1 MIESNDFSKRYR
13 FSEWPNTEI
22 PLITAGLYVIWDDK
36 QLIYCGMS
44 GREIEKYKY
53 SNSKK
58 KYGLIN
64 RLNSHASGR
73 LSGDQFCVYVA
84 NRIVI
89 PSLEPE
95 LLEQFR
101 DGTMN
106 LDRLTKRY
114 VHDRLEYQYALVES
128 SAEAFAAENLCRDGT
143 VFGVKPYLNPLN

>member
-114 VHDRLEYQYALVES
+114 VHDRLEYQYALVEGG
-128 SAEAFAAENLCRDGT
+128 AEAFAAENLCRNET

>member
-1 MIESNDFSKRYR
+1 MILQKDFSHRCR
-13 FSEWPNTEI
+13 FSDWPNADI
-22 PLITAGLYVIWDDK
+22 PLITAGLYVIWEGQ
-36 QLIYCGMS
+36 QLVYCGMS
-44 GREIEKYKY
+44 GREIEKYKH

-84 NRIVI
+84 NRVVI
-89 PSLEPE
+89 PSLDPKA
-95 LLEQFR
+95 LKQFR

-106 LDRLTKRY
+106 LDKLTKKY
-114 VHDRLEYQYALVES
+114 VHEYLEYQYALVNS
-128 SAEAFAAENLCRDGT
+128 SSEAFAIEKLCRDGT

>member
-13 FSEWPNTEI
+13 FSDWPNAEI
-22 PLITAGLYVIWDDK
+22 PMITAGLYVIWDDK
-36 QLIYCGMS
+36 QLVYCGMS

-128 SAEAFAAENLCRDGT
+128 SAEAFVAENLCRNGT

>member
-1 MIESNDFSKRYR
+1 
-13 FSEWPNTEI
+13 
-22 PLITAGLYVIWDDK
+22 
-36 QLIYCGMS
+36 MS

-101 DGTMN
+101 DGNMN

-114 VHDRLEYQYALVES
+114 VHDRLEYQYALVEVV
-128 SAEAFAAENLCRDGT
+128 R
-143 VFGVKPYLNPLN
+143 KPSQLRTSVGMERFLGLNHILTH

>member
-128 SAEAFAAENLCRDGT
+128 SAEASAAENLCRNGT

>member
-1 MIESNDFSKRYR
+1 MIESKDFSIRYR
-13 FSEWPNTEI
+13 FSDWPNADI
-22 PLITAGLYVIWDDK
+22 PLITAGLYVIWEDK
-36 QLIYCGMS
+36 QLVYCGMS
-44 GREIEKYKY
+44 GLEIEKYKY

-128 SAEAFAAENLCRDGT
+128 SAEAFAAENLCRNGT

>member
-1 MIESNDFSKRYR
+1 MIERNDFSKRYR

-22 PLITAGLYVIWDDK
+22 PLITAGLYVIWEDK
-36 QLIYCGMS
+36 QLVYCGMS

-89 PSLEPE
+89 PSLDPHM
-95 LLEQFR
+95 LEQFR

-106 LDRLTKRY
+106 LDRLTKQY
-114 VHDRLEYQYALVES
+114 VRDRLEYQYALVES
-128 SAEAFAAENLCRDGT
+128 SAAAFAAENLCRDGT
-143 VFGVKPYLNPLN
+143 VFGIKPYLNPLS

>member
-22 PLITAGLYVIWDDK
+22 PLITAGLYVMWDDK

-44 GREIEKYKY
+44 GCEIEKYKY

-95 LLEQFR
+95 LVEQFR
-101 DGTMN
+101 NGTMN

-128 SAEAFAAENLCRDGT
+128 SVEAFAAENLCRNGT

>member
-1 MIESNDFSKRYR
+1 MIKNSNFSKKYR
-13 FSEWPNTEI
+13 FSDWPNVDI
-22 PLITAGLYVIWDDK
+22 PLISAGIYVMWEDNR
-36 QLIYCGMS
+36 LVYCGMS

-58 KYGLIN
+58 KYGLLN

-73 LSGDQFCVYVA
+73 LSGDQFSVYIA

-89 PSLEPE
+89 PSLEQE
-95 LLEQFR
+95 MLEQFR

-106 LDRLTKRY
+106 LDRLTKQY
-114 VHDRLEYQYALVES
+114 VHDHLEYQYALVES

>member
-1 MIESNDFSKRYR
+1 MIDSSDFSKRYR
-13 FSEWPNTEI
+13 FSDWPNADI
-22 PLITAGLYVIWDDK
+22 PMLTAGLYVIWEDK
-36 QLIYCGMS
+36 QLVYCGMS

-73 LSGDQFCVYVA
+73 LSGDQFCVSVA

-89 PSLEPE
+89 PSLEPDM
-95 LLEQFR
+95 LEQFR

-106 LDRLTKRY
+106 LDRLTKQY
-114 VHDRLEYQYALVES
+114 VRDRLEYQYALVES
-128 SAEAFAAENLCRDGT
+128 SAEAFAAENLCRNGS
-143 VFGVKPYLNPLN
+143 VFVVKPYLNPLN

>member
-22 PLITAGLYVIWDDK
+22 PLITAGLYVIWDEK

-58 KYGLIN
+58 KYELIN

-128 SAEAFAAENLCRDGT
+128 SAEAFAAENLCRNGT

>member
-128 SAEAFAAENLCRDGT
+128 SAEAFAAENLFRNGT

>member
-1 MIESNDFSKRYR
+1 MIESNDFSIRHR
-13 FSEWPNTEI
+13 FRDWPNNNI
-22 PLITAGLYVIWDDK
+22 PLITAGLYVIWDGE
-36 QLIYCGMS
+36 QLVYCGMS
-44 GREIEKYKY
+44 GREIEKYKN

-89 PSLEPE
+89 PSLDAEI
-95 LLEQFR
+95 LEQFR
-101 DGTMN
+101 DGTIN
-106 LDRLTKRY
+106 LDRLTKQY
-114 VHDRLEYQYALVES
+114 VHDRLEYQYALVAS

>member
-22 PLITAGLYVIWDDK
+22 PLITAGLYIIWDEK

-58 KYGLIN
+58 KYELIN

-73 LSGDQFCVYVA
+73 VSGDQFCVYVA

-95 LLEQFR
+95 LLEQLR

-128 SAEAFAAENLCRDGT
+128 SAEAFAAENLCRNGT

>member
-1 MIESNDFSKRYR
+1 MIKSNDFSKRYR

-84 NRIVI
+84 NKSVI

-128 SAEAFAAENLCRDGT
+128 SAEAFAAENLCRNAT

>member
-84 NRIVI
+84 NKSVI

-128 SAEAFAAENLCRDGT
+128 SAEAFAAENLCRNGT

>member
-1 MIESNDFSKRYR
+1 M
-13 FSEWPNTEI
+13 
-22 PLITAGLYVIWDDK
+22 PLITARLYVIWDDK

-53 SNSKK
+53 SNSKN

-73 LSGDQFCVYVA
+73 LSVDQFCVYVR

-128 SAEAFAAENLCRDGT
+128 SAEAFAAENLCRNGT
-143 VFGVKPYLNPLN
+143 VFLG

>member
-1 MIESNDFSKRYR
+1 MIDSSDFSKRYR
-13 FSEWPNTEI
+13 FSDWPNADI
-22 PLITAGLYVIWDDK
+22 PMITAGLYVIWEDK
-36 QLIYCGMS
+36 QLVYRGMS

-73 LSGDQFCVYVA
+73 LSGDQFCVSVA

-89 PSLEPE
+89 PSLEPDM
-95 LLEQFR
+95 LEQFR

-106 LDRLTKRY
+106 LDRLTKQY
-114 VHDRLEYQYALVES
+114 VRDRLEYQYALVES
-128 SAEAFAAENLCRDGT
+128 SAEAFAE
-143 VFGVKPYLNPLN
+143 

>member
-36 QLIYCGMS
+36 QLVYCGMS

-101 DGTMN
+101 DGTMS

-128 SAEAFAAENLCRDGT
+128 SAEAFAAENLCRNGT